1 MALVW
6 SLALQE
12 SRDLP
17 GESPLL
23 GNENNLRSRGTAS
36 RESLTDLHLFS
47 LEMRRW
53 GGVGVG
59 REGCGEIRSAVI
71 KICKYVRGRSK

>member
-6 SLALQE
+6 SSALQE
-12 SRDLP
+12 SCDLP

-23 GNENNLRSRGTAS
+23 DNESNLRSKGTAS
-36 RESLTDLHLFS
+36 RESLTDLHLLS

-53 GGVGVG
+53 GRGDRGWG
-59 REGCGEIRSAVI
+59 NKECSD
-71 KICKYVRGRSK
+71 KIL